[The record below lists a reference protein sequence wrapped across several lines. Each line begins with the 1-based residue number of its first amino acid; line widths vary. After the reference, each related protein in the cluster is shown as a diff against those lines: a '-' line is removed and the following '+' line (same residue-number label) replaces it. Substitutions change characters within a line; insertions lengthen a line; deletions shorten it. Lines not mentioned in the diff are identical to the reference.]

1 MQVTFKLK
9 SNFLKKTKYNLLI
22 NEDDINTLKKYDID
36 VDIFKSINELI
47 YKIED
52 TIINEEMDEEEKDEL
67 DYIASTL
74 QERNYYLNTN
84 K

>member
-1 MQVTFKLK
+1 MLVTFKLK

-36 VDIFKSINELI
+36 VDNYKRIDELL
-47 YKIED
+47 YKID
-52 TIINEEMDEEEKDEL
+52 DVITNEEIDEEEKDEL

>member
-1 MQVTFKLK
+1 MTFKLK

-36 VDIFKSINELI
+36 VDNYKRIDELL
-47 YKIED
+47 YKIQD
-52 TIINEEMDEEEKDEL
+52 IITNEELSDEEADEL